1 MSRDSDSGVGAIV
14 VIVVGLFMLGVW
26 KLSTALGA
34 DFQITLDA
42 VLRSIPVLL
51 IAGAAIWFLKPDILT
66 SFAATAAAVWPVW
79 WRVVD
84 SIAAGGQ
91 NPDTAFMFEQPW
103 WDSGW
108 AKWGVELAL
117 VGLAIWLFLRSRDRY

>member
-66 SFAATAAAVWPVW
+66 SFAATAAAIWPVW

-91 NPDTAFMFEQPW
+91 NPDTAFMLEQPW

-108 AKWGVELAL
+108 AKWGVELAF